1 MERQELEKLV
11 DDMFERSDKRL
22 FEIMHEIARHALQQ
36 AMEKENEGL
45 SQIPP
50 VPVHSSGSILVTP
63 SSSL

>member
-1 MERQELEKLV
+1 MSPLEYARGLL
-11 DDMFERSDKRL
+11 L
-22 FEIMHEIARHALQQ
+22 FLTFYNTFAIMHEMARYALEQ
-36 AMEKENEGL
+36 AQEKENEGL